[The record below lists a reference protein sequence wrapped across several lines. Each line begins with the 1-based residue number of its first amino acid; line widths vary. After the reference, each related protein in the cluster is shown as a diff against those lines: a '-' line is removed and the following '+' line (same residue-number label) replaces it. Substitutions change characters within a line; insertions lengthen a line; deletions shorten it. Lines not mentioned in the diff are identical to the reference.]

1 MGTIQ
6 LIAGSTIDAGLK
18 GLAIDERTANWIKG
32 TISDAAVCGDEW
44 DVRERLPK
52 LLKQVDM
59 WLPRM
64 VGDRDGLHILNPNVM
79 QIVDPLFV
87 QVRDRLRGED
97 DGSYDRWHVT
107 SGTIGSARDLFMDA
121 LETQM
126 ANGAGPIFSAIRL
139 SQTLYC
145 DLSNPKNM
153 SCSSTKPVM
162 SSFIFQEAAAGI
174 VKQYVQTMRAI
185 PEPQVATIGDPEVE
199 AAENAYQNASRQLTA
214 LTGFATA
221 IGDGYGLLAIQRAQD
236 VLSHRRQQY
245 EDYKPSWISEARIT
259 ACIALTL
266 CWGGGRE
273 ERTLARQALRSVTAN
288 MLSPELA
295 QLAE

>member
-6 LIAGSTIDAGLK
+6 LVAGSAIDAGLK

-32 TISDAAVCGDEW
+32 TIANAVFCDDERNAW
-44 DVRERLPK
+44 EQLSK
-52 LLKQVDM
+52 LLKLVDM
-59 WLPRM
+59 KLPKM
-64 VGDRDGLHILNPNVM
+64 VGDRNGLHILNPNVM
-79 QIVDPLFV
+79 QIADSLLVHVINEHRDVD
-87 QVRDRLRGED
+87 G
-97 DGSYDRWHVT
+97 GWCAMHVSSGKIVET
-107 SGTIGSARDLFMDA
+107 SDLFMDA
-121 LETQM
+121 LEAQM

-145 DLSNPKNM
+145 DLADPKNM
-153 SCSSTKPVM
+153 TCSSTKPVM
-162 SSFIFQEAAAGI
+162 SSFIFQKAAADI
-174 VKQYVQTMRAI
+174 VNQYVRTMRAI

-199 AAENAYQNASRQLTA
+199 DAENAYQEASRQLTA

-221 IGDGYGLLAIQRAQD
+221 IGDEYGLLAIQRAYD

-245 EDYKPSWISEARIT
+245 EDYKPSWVSEARIT

-273 ERTLARQALRSVTAN
+273 ERTLARRALRDVTAN
-288 MLSPELA
+288 MLAPELA
-295 QLAE
+295 QLVE